1 MIITLKNANFASN
14 NINNL
19 LNSYSVTYSGTGFTA
34 TPTSIKKNSS
44 GTAAEADLVCTININ
59 SNYEFVDIPSIT
71 VGINTLSSGSYTVSG
86 TNPVTLT
93 VAAALVTGNVTV
105 SVRTNKVGGDEPVEP
120 DEPDTPVDPNLPTAT
135 TWYVKA
141 AHTGLANELN
151 STNDSNGWVY
161 SNIDEQAAIRNKPIN
176 ALQIATTSTSGTVYV
191 AIADSKGATSVHDL
205 TKGTFTKTGT
215 TKEVVTVLLEKTL
228 TLTDNQYLVFEPSGV
243 APTRDYVMYFGTPSG
258 SKAGFLSRVPVDTSG
273 TSTAWK
279 DNTTSTIGFSVGY
292 YVEGAPEAPSEVW
305 YVDKASTAY
314 SSEIKTD
321 NTTYGWAYSSAA
333 EQAAIRNKPI
343 NAVKFAT
350 TSTSGTVTIGVAKG
364 VTPNATVSDIYN
376 VQSATFTKS
385 GTAKELV
392 TVIFDNTFTLADD
405 EYLIFEP
412 SNKVS
417 GRNYNTFYSIS
428 GGAGFLS
435 RIPTDIS
442 GQNKPISA
450 FTDYDIGYATGY
462 VPQ

>member
-1 MIITLKNANFASN
+1 MIITLKNADFSKN
-14 NINNL
+14 NINSL
-19 LNSYSVTYSGTGFTA
+19 LTTWPISKTLRGVTASNSATSVEKGAGYTCTFTIQEGYELKVANVVVKMGDAMQMLTWSSVEAGGQATLSIPSVTAAISI
-34 TPTSIKKNSS
+34 SIKATAIS
-44 GTAAEADLVCTININ
+44 GEP
-59 SNYEFVDIPSIT
+59 DIPD
-71 VGINTLSSGSYTVSG
+71 V
-86 TNPVTLT
+86 
-93 VAAALVTGNVTV
+93 
-105 SVRTNKVGGDEPVEP
+105 
-120 DEPDTPVDPNLPTAT
+120 PVDPNVPTAT

-151 STNDSNGWVY
+151 STNASNGWVY

-215 TKEVVTVLLEKTL
+215 AKEVVTVLLEKTL

-279 DNTTSTIGFSVGY
+279 DNTTTTIGFSVGY
-292 YVEGAPEAPSEVW
+292 YVEGAPEAPSEIW

-314 SSEIKTD
+314 ANEAKTD
-321 NTTYGWAYSSAA
+321 NATFGWAYGSVG

-350 TSTSGTVTIGVAKG
+350 TSTSGTVTIGVAKELKTG
-364 VTPNATVSDIYN
+364 ATITN
-376 VQSATFTKS
+376 VQSATFTKN

-392 TVIFDNTFTLADD
+392 TVVFDNTFTLADD

-412 SNKVS
+412 SSEKTVRDYNS
-417 GRNYNTFYSIS
+417 FYNTS
-428 GGAGFLS
+428 GAGFYS
-435 RIPTDIS
+435 RIPQDIS
-442 GQNKPISA
+442 GQNKTVA
-450 FTDYDIGYATGY
+450 LFNYDIGYATGY

>member
-1 MIITLKNANFASN
+1 MIITLTGANFSASN
-14 NINNL
+14 IGTL
-19 LNSYSVTYSGTGFTA
+19 STWSISRVLGSGATYSGQT
-34 TPTSIKKNSS
+34 
-44 GTAAEADLVCTININ
+44 
-59 SNYEFVDIPSIT
+59 FVDKNAALSAT
-71 VGINTLSSGSYTVSG
+71 VTIADGYELGSAGVTVTMGGS
-86 TNPVTLT
+86 PVTSGIT
-93 VAAALVTGNVTV
+93 TSGNVITISIGSVTGNVV
-105 SVRTNKVGGDEPVEP
+105 IKVPTINSETGEDTETPVNP
-120 DEPDTPVDPNLPTAT
+120 PSGDTPTVT

-141 AHTGLANELN
+141 AHTGLTSELN
-151 STNDSNGWVY
+151 STNSSNGWVY
-161 SNIDEQAAIRNKPIN
+161 YNTTEQAAIRNKPIN

-191 AIADSKGATSVHDL
+191 AIADSKGASSVHDL

-228 TLTDNQYLVFEPSGV
+228 TLTDNQYLVFEPAGV
-243 APTRDYVMYFGTPSG
+243 APTRNYIMYYGTPS
-258 SKAGFLSRVPVDTSG
+258 SSEVGFISRVPTDVSG
-273 TSTAWK
+273 TSSAWR
-279 DNTTSTIGFSVGY
+279 DNATTNTIGISTGY
-292 YVEGAPEAPSEVW
+292 YVEGTSEAPSEVW
-305 YVDKASTAY
+305 YVNKASTSY

-392 TVIFDNTFTLADD
+392 TVVFDNTFTLADD

-417 GRNYNTFYSIS
+417 GRNYNSFYSTS

-450 FTDYDIGYATGY
+450 FTSYDIGYATGY